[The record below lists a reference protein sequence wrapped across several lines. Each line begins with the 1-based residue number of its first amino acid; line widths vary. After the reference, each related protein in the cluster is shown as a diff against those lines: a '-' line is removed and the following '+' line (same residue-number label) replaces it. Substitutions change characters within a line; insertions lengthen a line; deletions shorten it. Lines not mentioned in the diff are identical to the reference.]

1 MVYTGILFGH
11 KKEGNPVIFDNMNG
25 PWGCYSK
32 GDKSDRQR
40 QILYDIIPIQD
51 LEKAKL
57 IETDSRIWWLGLGG
71 IGKKWKMNEFWRSN
85 AEHIDYSL

>member
-11 KKEGNPVIFDNMNG
+11 KKEGNPVIIDNMNG

-40 QILYDIIPIQD
+40 QILYDIISIED
-51 LEKAKL
+51 L
-57 IETDSRIWWLGLGG
+57 
-71 IGKKWKMNEFWRSN
+71 
-85 AEHIDYSL
+85 